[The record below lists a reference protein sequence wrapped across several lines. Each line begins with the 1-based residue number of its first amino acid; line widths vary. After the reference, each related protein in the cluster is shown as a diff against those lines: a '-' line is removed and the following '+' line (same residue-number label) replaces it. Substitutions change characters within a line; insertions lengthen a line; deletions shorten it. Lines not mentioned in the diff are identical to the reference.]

1 MTEIITAYSGLLA
14 ALPPFFQSFIN
25 LFFLALLIVVYAV
38 FIWKFHRFLGTRNIF
53 DLNLNKYNKAEHP
66 LTIKIIAAFF
76 YLLEYIVLLPF
87 LIFFWFAVFTLFLIL
102 LNQDVAVST
111 LLTLSVSIIAAIRMT
126 TYIPRYGENLAKEIA
141 KVFPLTLLVV
151 SLVTKGFFNFERVI
165 GQLSEI
171 PTFLSQILHY
181 LLFIIILE
189 VILRFFEFVFS
200 ITGLEDEEEEKK
212 DEKEKV

>member
-1 MTEIITAYSGLLA
+1 MVGEGLVTEIITAYSGLLA

-141 KVFPLTLLVV
+141 KVFPFTLLVV

-171 PTFLSQILHY
+171 PTTIF
-181 LLFIIILE
+181 
-189 VILRFFEFVFS
+189 RCR
-200 ITGLEDEEEEKK
+200 
-212 DEKEKV
+212 